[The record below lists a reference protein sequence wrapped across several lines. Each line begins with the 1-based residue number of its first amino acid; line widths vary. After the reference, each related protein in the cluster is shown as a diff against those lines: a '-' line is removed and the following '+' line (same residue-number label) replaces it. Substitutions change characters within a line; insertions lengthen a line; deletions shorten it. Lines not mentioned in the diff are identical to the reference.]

1 VDGVPVVGF
10 DVVGVYVVGCN
21 VGAVGLADGFVDGL
35 QWGMTILG
43 HRGPVRFH

>member
-21 VGAVGLADGFVDGL
+21 VGAVGLADGFAV
-35 QWGMTILG
+35 GMTILG
-43 HRGPVRFH
+43 HEHRGPVRFH